1 MGSPAQAVGRDSIVP
16 FLAENSN
23 RKMDAAVAATFD
35 AGNSFNTK
43 LKETLSGL
51 LSANNERKAE
61 IDALRSDHDQ
71 LKSDHD
77 ALEVTTT
84 RENDLRKN
92 EIKSLEER
100 TQKDNQARITDIA
113 KLDGKLD
120 SENNARKDEIK
131 ALDGWAKGEND
142 ARKTEIA
149 NLKNFAE
156 SENDARKTA
165 IANLDNFAKSE
176 NDGRKADIAALNA
189 RADAEA
195 AARDSEDKALSD
207 RISKEISDREAAIS
221 DLQNR
226 SDSQNDE
233 RISDIADLK
242 TKMMQE
248 NAFLKSLSGKTL
260 GVYFNAYRTRAY
272 DGGGE
277 ENLTFQGTYCNV
289 GGGLDTDTGIFTCP
303 TGGTYMFQF
312 HIATHDNKKA
322 LLSIRKNGEEIASIF
337 DQNHKDNH
345 KNSMAGQNIIMD
357 VKRGDEIVVYAYTGT
372 WLAGFPM
379 NHYTHWV
386 GMLLKPNQEEVD
398 LLRKAV
404 EEGIDPCAPATVE
417 NGLE

>member
-35 AGNSFNTK
+35 AGNDFNTK
-43 LKETLSGL
+43 LRDTLSGL

-61 IDALRSDHDQ
+61 IDALRSDHDH

-100 TQKDNQARITDIA
+100 TQK
-113 KLDGKLD
+113 
-120 SENNARKDEIK
+120 ENNARKDEIK

-156 SENDARKTA
+156 SENDARK
-165 IANLDNFAKSE
+165 
-176 NDGRKADIAALNA
+176 ADIAALNA

-207 RISKEISDREAAIS
+207 GISKEISDREAAIS

-260 GVYFNAYRTRAY
+260 GVYFNAYRTKAY

-303 TGGTYMFQF
+303 TGGTYLFMF

-372 WLAGFPM
+372 WLADFPM

-386 GMLLKPNQEEVD
+386 GLLLKPSEEEIES
-398 LLRKAV
+398 LRKAA
-404 EEGIDPCAPATVE
+404 EEV
-417 NGLE
+417 

>member
-1 MGSPAQAVGRDSIVP
+1 MGSPTQAPGQETQIHPLFYPQAD
-16 FLAENSN
+16 
-23 RKMDAAVAATFD
+23 KMEADLQATFD
-35 AGNSFNTK
+35 ACSTFNSK
-43 LKETLSGL
+43 LKDTIEGL
-51 LSANNERKAE
+51 FAANSERKAE
-61 IDALRSDHDQ
+61 IDALRTDHDQ
-71 LKSDHD
+71 LKADHD

-100 TQKDNQARITDIA
+100 TAKDNQARITDIA
-113 KLDGKLD
+113 KLEGKLD
-120 SENNARKDEIK
+120 TENNARKEEIK

-176 NDGRKADIAALNA
+176 NDGRKADIAALQA
-189 RADAEA
+189 RADDEA
-195 AARDSEDKALSD
+195 AARDSEDKALSE
-207 RISKEISDREAAIS
+207 RISKEISDREAAIAGV
-221 DLQNR
+221 QER
-226 SDSQNDE
+226 ADSQNND
-233 RISDIADLK
+233 RINDIDDLK
-242 TKMMQE
+242 TKMIQE
-248 NAFLKSLSGKTL
+248 NAYLKSLAGKTL
-260 GVYFNAYRTRAY
+260 GVYFNAYRIKAY

-289 GGGLDTDTGIFTCP
+289 GGGLDPDTGIFTCP

-372 WLAGFPM
+372 WLADFPM

-386 GMLLKPNQEEVD
+386 GLLLKPSEEEIES
-398 LLRKAV
+398 LRKAS
-404 EEGIDPCAPATVE
+404 EEV
-417 NGLE
+417 